1 MSLSARQQRMLDGIE
16 RVLQASEPKMA
27 SMFAIFTRL
36 TKDEGPAMTERL
48 RSRRLALGFSA
59 PWLLPP
65 RLLPPRLLPSSRN
78 LGAFV
83 LLPVALAMLIT
94 GILLGGP
101 PRGCDARLTGVSLN
115 GSSSSQAA
123 SPAYPRVCYK

>member
-16 RVLQASEPKMA
+16 RMLQASEPKMA

-48 RSRRLALGFSA
+48 RSRLLAHRLLA
-59 PWLLPP
+59 PWLLAAN
-65 RLLPPRLLPSSRN
+65 RN
-78 LGAFV
+78 LGALV

-101 PRGCDARLTGVSLN
+101 PRGCDARPTGVSLN
-115 GSSSSQAA
+115 GSSNSQAV